1 MEVTDNLLSQYI
13 VDSGKLSDQELE
25 AIRDYLSRNPEQLD
39 IISNIS
45 LSMNELDMD
54 VDMSEY
60 IHPISV
66 IPYTDEEL
74 AERYES
80 NRKHAL
86 ELLDEIFVEGTEQE
100 HIANFTNQ
108 TTTQHTSQPKTID
121 ISLDIEKEEHR
132 RVAQAAIIE

>member
-74 AERYES
+74 VERYES

-86 ELLDEIFVEGTEQE
+86 ELLDEIFVESTEQE

-121 ISLDIEKEEHR
+121 LSLDIEKEEHR